1 MINWNSYETP
11 PLLLRVRKGKK
22 YEVQLDGG
30 KKYKMDKLLF
40 SILLGLLIGLIDI
53 IPMMVQKLPKYS
65 TVSAFIHYFFI
76 TIVIIYLDLPQV
88 PWWLQGGIV
97 ALALTVPMLIQV
109 GHDDRKPVPIIATNA
124 LILGSVVGILAHFTH
139 LT

>member
-1 MINWNSYETP
+1 
-11 PLLLRVRKGKK
+11 
-22 YEVQLDGG
+22 
-30 KKYKMDKLLF
+30 MDKLLL

-76 TIVIIYLDLPQV
+76 TIVIIHLDLPQV

>member
-1 MINWNSYETP
+1 
-11 PLLLRVRKGKK
+11 
-22 YEVQLDGG
+22 
-30 KKYKMDKLLF
+30 MDKLLF
-40 SILLGLLIGLIDI
+40 SILLGLLIGLIGI

-76 TIVIIYLDLPQV
+76 TIVIIHLDLPQV

-109 GHDDRKPVPIIATNA
+109 GRKPVPIIATNA

>member
-1 MINWNSYETP
+1 
-11 PLLLRVRKGKK
+11 
-22 YEVQLDGG
+22 
-30 KKYKMDKLLF
+30 MDKLLF

-76 TIVIIYLDLPQV
+76 TIVIIHLDLPQV
-88 PWWLQGGIV
+88 PWWLQGGI
-97 ALALTVPMLIQV
+97 VPMLIQV